1 LLQCRSSPGKS
12 TPPDANGQFELYLV
26 PVEVYD
32 VLVTSTGH
40 PTAALTGAPVVST
53 APAQVNDST

>member
-32 VLVTSTGH
+32 LLVTSTGH
-40 PTAALTGAPVVST
+40 PAALTGALVVST